1 MRTLINLV
9 VSILCMTILP
19 MTVHANE
26 IFSCK
31 AITQATVKSDD
42 AYGTALYG
50 DSASDRRY
58 MSLVKPKVLLMQH
71 QKSLQL
77 GDFDYQYLGQSG
89 AQYYYADSYF
99 GLVEVYDRKKNEV
112 TLFVSRTNGDGEQ
125 RSNFMEV
132 KLWHC
137 NK

>member
-1 MRTLINLV
+1 MRALIQLV
-9 VSILCMTILP
+9 FLVLCVTALP
-19 MTVHANE
+19 MSVLANE

-31 AITQATVKSDD
+31 AITDATVKSDD
-42 AYGTALYG
+42 AYGMALYG

-58 MSLVKPKVLLMQH
+58 MSMLKPKVLLMQH

-77 GDFDYQYLGQSG
+77 GDFDYQFLGQSG
-89 AQYYYADSYF
+89 AQYYYADSYY

-132 KLWHC
+132 ELWHC
-137 NK
+137 SK